1 MPRSRAWRAVGVVA
15 SGITVLVVVAG
26 VILWRYPSDTYLLLP
41 DNAHSAAEVV
51 TVSGAKPDPDAGG
64 VYFLDVIERK
74 ASVLEDMFHQ
84 IVEDGA
90 SFVPASEVQPAGTN
104 ESQAQQFELQQM
116 ATSQQI
122 AAAVALRALGHKVV
136 VAANGALVVA
146 VDPAEPAGG
155 KLVPGDVIVAVD
167 GHRVT
172 TTDGARNL
180 LRRHHPG
187 ETVTLGVRNAKGL
200 RTVTIRTVP
209 DPQDR
214 KIPIVGVLLE
224 QAAHIKLPFP
234 VTIDTGNIGGPSAG
248 LAFALEVMEK
258 LGRDVDRGYKVAA
271 TGEIFLDGEVG
282 PIGGARQKTIGAR
295 QSGVDILLVPAG
307 DNAATARKYAGHMRV
322 IAVESFRQALHAL
335 ATLPPKR

>member
-1 MPRSRAWRAVGVVA
+1 VILLKVA
-15 SGITVLVVVAG
+15 AGLLGAAIVSGI
-26 VILWRYPSDTYLLLP
+26 ILWRYPSDTYLLLP
-41 DNAHSAAEVV
+41 DKAHAAAAVV
-51 TVSGAKPDPDAGG
+51 TVKGSKPDPDKGG

-74 ASVLEDMFHQ
+74 ASVLEDTFHQ

-90 SFVPASEVQPAGTN
+90 SFVPPSAVQPQGAS
-104 ESQAQQFELQQM
+104 ESQAQQFELQEM

-122 AAAVALRALGHKVV
+122 AAAVALRALGHKVDV
-136 VAANGALVVA
+136 SANGALVIA
-146 VDPAEPAGG
+146 VGTGEPADG

-172 TTDGARNL
+172 TTDGARGL
-180 LRRHHPG
+180 LRRHRPG
-187 ETVTLGVRNAKGL
+187 ETVSLGVRDRSGL
-200 RTVTIRTVP
+200 RTVRIKTIA

-214 KIPIVGVLLE
+214 SIPIVGVLLE

-282 PIGGARQKTIGAR
+282 PIGGAEQKTIGAR

-307 DNAATARKYAGHMRV
+307 DNARTARKYAGHMRV
-322 IAVESFRQALHAL
+322 IAVESFRQALRAL

>member
-1 MPRSRAWRAVGVVA
+1 MPRSGPWRAVWAVA
-15 SGITVLVVVAG
+15 AALLVATFVSG

-41 DNAHSAAEVV
+41 DKAHAAADVV
-51 TVSGAKPDPDAGG
+51 KVSGAKPDPDQGG

-74 ASVLEDMFHQ
+74 ASVLEDTFHQ

-90 SFVPASEVQPAGTN
+90 SFVPVSDVQPEGAS
-104 ESQAQQFELQQM
+104 ESQAQQFELQEM

-122 AAAVALRALGHKVV
+122 AAAVALRALGHKVDV
-136 VAANGALVVA
+136 SANGALVIA
-146 VDPAEPAGG
+146 VGTGEPADG

-172 TTDGARNL
+172 TTDGARAL

-187 ETVTLGVRNAKGL
+187 ETVSLGVRDRSGL
-200 RTVTIRTVP
+200 HTVRIKTIA

-214 KIPIVGVLLE
+214 SIPIVGILLE

-234 VTIDTGNIGGPSAG
+234 ITIDTGNIGGPSAG

-271 TGEIFLDGEVG
+271 TGEIFLDGQVG
-282 PIGGARQKTIGAR
+282 PIGGVKQKTIGAR
-295 QSGVDILLVPAG
+295 RSGVDILLAPAG
-307 DNAATARKYAGHMRV
+307 DNATTARKYAGHMRV
-322 IAVESFRQALHAL
+322 IAVESFRQALRAL